1 LAVDEEVGRVSVPA
15 RRPVLAALAAACL
28 LGSGCYRGPSSAAV
42 PVSRAGTVVL
52 PPDYD
57 PARAYPVVEI
67 LPATGS
73 TAGTLLQIYLSRVG
87 LGRLYAAPPGQQL
100 AALRPYLFP
109 DTSRIARGCI
119 FILVH
124 GRGSADDYRT
134 GQAWAR
140 TVARYEAQ
148 VLADLRAVAATR
160 RVDATRMAV
169 AGFSLG
175 GDLAWA
181 ITLRNPGI
189 LHGAIVMASRAT
201 YRPTQDDAS
210 LLASRGVRV
219 FMTMG
224 DTDDGTRQRLAG
236 AAAQSLDRWGVS
248 HRFRLLPG
256 VGHEPASPEVFAQA
270 LEFVLAR

>member
-1 LAVDEEVGRVSVPA
+1 M

-28 LGSGCYRGPSSAAV
+28 LTAACYRGPSSAAV
-42 PVSRAGTVVL
+42 PASRAGTVVL

-87 LGRLYAAPPGQQL
+87 LGRLYADPPERQL

-109 DTSRIARGCI
+109 DTGRVTHGCI

-134 GQAWAR
+134 AQAWSR
-140 TVARYEAQ
+140 TIARYEAQ
-148 VLADLRAVAATR
+148 VLADLRALGATR

-181 ITLRNPGI
+181 IALRNPGI

-201 YRPTQDDAS
+201 YRPSPDGAS
-210 LLASRGVRV
+210 TLSSRGVR
-219 FMTMG
+219 FFLTMG
-224 DTDDGTRQRLAG
+224 DADDGTRQRLAG
-236 AAAQSLDRWGVS
+236 AAAQALDRWGVTN
-248 HRFRLLPG
+248 RFRLIPG
-256 VGHEPASPEVFAQA
+256 AGHEPAPPEVFAQG
-270 LEFVLAR
+270 LEFVLTR